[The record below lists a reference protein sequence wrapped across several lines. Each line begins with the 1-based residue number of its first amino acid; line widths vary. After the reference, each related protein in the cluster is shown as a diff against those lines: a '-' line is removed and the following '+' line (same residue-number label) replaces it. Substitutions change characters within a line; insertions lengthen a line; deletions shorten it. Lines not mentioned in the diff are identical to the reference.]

1 MEKILRPYQT
11 EAISNIH
18 AAVDR
23 GVKTMALILPT
34 GCGKTLTC
42 VRAIQPYGRK
52 LWIASTIELIEQS
65 AIALLDELEIMP
77 YDTLIDVLGNMGGLI
92 ELIKAYDKGFR
103 DPHVRL
109 IAENIGVIKAEM
121 FDINKPIVISS
132 AQTLHRRLEQIPPN
146 WFDVVIADECDLFSS
161 VSFKKSLLH
170 LNSRVRIGLTATF
183 YRLDNLPLEDI
194 FEEIVYEYPI
204 DRAISEGYLTKPEA
218 IVVKTSADLDGVHT
232 MAGEFNQKE
241 LTEVVN
247 TAARNF
253 QIVNKYIEYG
263 QGRQFIAFCCNV
275 EHTIDLC
282 QAFKDKGINCEYV
295 VGDKTLTT
303 DRRGIIERFK
313 GGEIT
318 GLTNALVLTV
328 GFDFPDIGCCILAAP
343 TKSRRKFIQ
352 SLGRG
357 LRLKSDKFVA
367 KWAQDCI
374 ILDIVDSTTRHRLI
388 NTKEL
393 DKDLPIEKKVY
404 ISDRERQ
411 LLLDVK
417 AKREA
422 SFTNNREKDERVDL
436 LQLPKIT
443 MIDSV
448 NGQREATEKQLAF
461 IAKFGYDIVNENY
474 TMKMVNEIL
483 NSQSASAA
491 QIWKLKQIGYDVS
504 NGVTVPE
511 AAKAFS
517 DYTKKQEKEK
527 LKSQTPSKLF
537 KDL

>member
-352 SLGRG
+352 SLGKG